1 MKNLYSFLFLCVCY
15 AIGSSAMAGVITV
28 SNVSN
33 RPAQYTGLQ
42 AAVDAAAAGDTIL
55 ITGGGANYGNVTLVK
70 RLVLIGEG
78 IRSNYV
84 GVDYLYLR
92 RYNAAL
98 GSDSSQFI
106 GLGINGIYING
117 DFSGGSS
124 PLSGYTFERCV
135 LNNQFSSEYGGLV
148 SDITFRHC
156 YFGGGCTVYFR
167 DTFRN
172 TTLTNCIFNGGAI
185 SPHVGNGNMMN
196 SQVVI
201 RNSLFLNRTS
211 SFFTQSYIGWPYFY
225 YANLNGLVLE
235 NNIFFRAEPTGCDNC
250 VFNNNLTYANTGT
263 SVLPTSGSLGS
274 GNIANADPMFVNFPF
289 NLTSPD
295 AGFSWDHNYELQPGS
310 PAIGTGTNG
319 TNIGIWGGNAPVSQI
334 PSTPRIPAVTELN
347 IPVSSVP
354 VGGTLQINLRAVSR
368 D

>member
-1 MKNLYSFLFLCVCY
+1 
-15 AIGSSAMAGVITV
+15 MAGVITV

-106 GLGINGIYING
+106 GLGINYINING

-135 LNNQFSSEYGGLV
+135 LNYQFYSEYGGLV

-185 SPHVGNGNMMN
+185 SHQYGNMMN

-211 SFFTQSYIGWPYFY
+211 SFFVQGY
-225 YANLNGLVLE
+225 
-235 NNIFFRAEPTGCDNC
+235 
-250 VFNNNLTYANTGT
+250 
-263 SVLPTSGSLGS
+263 LG
-274 GNIANADPMFVNFPF
+274 
-289 NLTSPD
+289 
-295 AGFSWDHNYELQPGS
+295 PGKQHLLS
-310 PAIGTGTNG
+310 C
-319 TNIGIWGGNAPVSQI
+319 
-334 PSTPRIPAVTELN
+334 
-347 IPVSSVP
+347 
-354 VGGTLQINLRAVSR
+354 
-368 D
+368 

>member
-1 MKNLYSFLFLCVCY
+1 
-15 AIGSSAMAGVITV
+15 MAGVITV

-78 IRSNYV
+78 IRSNTV

-106 GLGINGIYING
+106 GLYLNYIRIDG
-117 DFSGGSS
+117 GFSGGSS
-124 PLSGYTFERCV
+124 PLSGYTFERCGIYS
-135 LNNQFSSEYGGLV
+135 FSSDYGGLV

-156 YFGGGCTVYFR
+156 YFFGGGTVYFR
-167 DTFRN
+167 ETFRN
-172 TTLTNCIFNGGAI
+172 TTLTNCIFNGGAFT
-185 SPHVGNGNMMN
+185 HNTCHNGGNMMN

-211 SFFTQSYIGWPYFY
+211 RFFTEYCG
-225 YANLNGLVLE
+225 NLNGLVLE

-263 SVLPTSGSLGS
+263 SVLPTPGSMGS

-289 NLTSPD
+289 NLTSPN